1 MGRHSATRL
10 SDSLF
15 PARSAAPPPVEGAI
29 HTMPEA
35 VIVSALRSPIGRA
48 SKGSLKDVRADDLAA
63 LVVRTAVERV
73 PGLDINDIE
82 DVIIGC
88 AFPEGEQGM
97 NVARLITGLAGL
109 PVTAGAVT
117 VNRFCASSLQAVNM
131 AAQAIMLGQGDVI
144 VAGGIE
150 SMSRVPM
157 GGFNPSYNPKLYHNP
172 VGVELCGHPGQMTTE
187 FEQAYIPM
195 GMTAENLANRYGIP
209 REEQD
214 RYALR
219 SHQNAIRATDSGTF
233 AREIVP
239 VPLPDGRTMTVDDG
253 PRRDTSMEKLAALEP
268 AFVKGGTVTAGNS
281 SPLNDG
287 ASAVVLMSD
296 EKAKAIGAQPLARV
310 ITMAVN
316 GVSPEIMGIGPV
328 GAVRKALARAHMSL
342 DNIEIIELNE
352 AFAVQNLAV
361 IRELG
366 LDESK
371 VNPHGGAIALGHPLG
386 CSGARLIATLVNDL
400 QTENKTIGMATLCV
414 GGGQGVA
421 TIIERLS

>member
-1 MGRHSATRL
+1 MA
-10 SDSLF
+10 
-15 PARSAAPPPVEGAI
+15 
-29 HTMPEA
+29 EA

-48 SKGSLKDVRADDLAA
+48 VKGSLKDVRADDLAA
-63 LVVRTAVERV
+63 LIVRAAVERSKID
-73 PGLDINDIE
+73 PRLIE

-97 NVARLITGLAGL
+97 NVARMITGLAGL
-109 PVTAGAVT
+109 PTTSGAVT

-150 SMSRVPM
+150 AMSRVPM
-157 GGFNPSYNPKLYHNP
+157 GGFNPSFNPKLYENP
-172 VGVELCGHPGQMTTE
+172 VGIEMCGSNEKTTE
-187 FEQAYIPM
+187 FEQSYIPM
-195 GMTAENLANRYGIP
+195 GMTAENLAKKYSIS

-219 SHQNAIRATDSGTF
+219 SHMNAIKATDDGTF

-239 VPLPDGRTMTVDDG
+239 VPLPNGETMTVDDG
-253 PRRDTSMEKLAALEP
+253 PRRDTSLARLAMLEP
-268 AFVKGGTVTAGNS
+268 AFIKGGTVTAGNS

-287 ASAVVLMSD
+287 ASAVVLMSA
-296 EKAKAIGAQPLARV
+296 ERAKELGLRPLARV
-310 ITMAVN
+310 ITMAVD
-316 GVSPEIMGIGPV
+316 GVAPEIMGIGPV
-328 GAVRKALARAHMSL
+328 GAARKALKRAGMSL
-342 DNIEIIELNE
+342 ENIDLFELNE

-361 IRELG
+361 IKELG
-366 LDESK
+366 IDENR

-386 CSGARLIATLVNDL
+386 CSGVRLIATLINSL
-400 QTENKTIGMATLCV
+400 QTANKTIGMATLCV

-421 TIIERLS
+421 TIIERLG